1 MQSDVYFYYVVA
13 VYDRLGYNWMS
24 GGFQLRPRVQEPY
37 DYVQK
42 IIIIGDS
49 GVGKSNILLR
59 YTEGKFAEN
68 YLVTIGMNYAYK
80 IVEVGGVKLKLQIWD
95 TAGQEKYRTITKT
108 YYRNSQGV
116 IVVFGLDSRDSFRS
130 IRTFISIQM
139 AGLRISFQLPPP
151 PPPSFSSAIR
161 QISMTGRS
169 PSKKPVNS
177 PSRLELTMRSAV
189 RKVDRISR
197 IPFLHWLLRWRLGLL
212 ISPTRRLR
220 KSQGL
225 NWGQSR
231 RNLERN
237 VAIIDGFSN
246 HPY

>member
-1 MQSDVYFYYVVA
+1 
-13 VYDRLGYNWMS
+13 MS

-139 AGLRISFQLPPP
+139 AG
-151 PPPSFSSAIR
+151 
-161 QISMTGRS
+161 
-169 PSKKPVNS
+169 
-177 PSRLELTMRSAV
+177 
-189 RKVDRISR
+189 
-197 IPFLHWLLRWRLGLL
+197 
-212 ISPTRRLR
+212 
-220 KSQGL
+220 
-225 NWGQSR
+225 
-231 RNLERN
+231 
-237 VAIIDGFSN
+237 
-246 HPY
+246 